1 MMEQL
6 MQQQEQIKEMQ
17 QSIERKNDLLKRMQ
31 DDIDTGKI
39 NDIQIQR
46 DYQTDIELV
55 MLLNKDS

>member
-17 QSIERKNDLLKRMQ
+17 QS
-31 DDIDTGKI
+31 

>member
-1 MMEQL
+1 
-6 MQQQEQIKEMQ
+6 
-17 QSIERKNDLLKRMQ
+17 MQ